1 MAARS
6 GSNLDAARPCATL
19 GRCFLT
25 PDSRFLSP
33 AFMAIDVTCASC
45 KTRFQVSDKFA
56 GKQGPCPKCKAIIKV
71 PDKSQQVVIHAPEET
86 GPKGVTGQPVFK
98 PIAWKETRLTTPQ
111 IVIIAASVLGVL
123 LATIAFRIAFGPG
136 NTPLIALMVGSV
148 VLAPPLAFA
157 GYAVLRDDELAPH
170 QGKDLLLRLIAPTVV
185 YPGLW
190 ALYWFIFYQLAG
202 YVAPNWQI
210 MCVVVPVVVAIG
222 AVAAQVSLDLELGTA
237 ALHYSIYLLATLV
250 LRFILMGADKLLW
263 NEASKPAAA
272 AAALLSQC
280 WTCAAG

>member
-1 MAARS
+1 
-6 GSNLDAARPCATL
+6 
-19 GRCFLT
+19 
-25 PDSRFLSP
+25 
-33 AFMAIDVTCASC
+33 MAIDVTCASC

-71 PDKSQQVVIHAPEET
+71 PAKSEQVVIHAPEET
-86 GPKGVTGQPVFK
+86 ATGPKGATGQPVFK
-98 PIAWKETRLTTPQ
+98 PIAWKETRLTALQ
-111 IVIIAASVLGVL
+111 IIIIVASVLGVL
-123 LATIAFRIAFGPG
+123 LATIAMRIAFGPG
-136 NTPLIALMVGSV
+136 NTPLIALMIGSV

-190 ALYWFIFYQLAG
+190 ALYWFLFYQLTG
-202 YVAPNWQI
+202 YVAPNWQV
-210 MCVVVPVVVAIG
+210 MCFVVPAVVAIG
-222 AVAAQVSLDLELGTA
+222 AVTAQASLDLELGTG

-263 NEASKPAAA
+263 NEAAKPAAA
-272 AAALLSQC
+272 AAALVSQW
-280 WTCAAG
+280 WTFAAG